1 MFFYFIPYYE
11 FKKNLEGAYMELD
24 IIEQLRSGGP
34 VMIPIGFFSILGLMS
49 LLERMWNI
57 PRSRYQGKE
66 DLRSYISK
74 TLGHRDQLILI
85 EERGRQ
91 LVGELR
97 KKTFLLSVTATVTPM
112 LGLLGTVLG
121 MIITFE
127 DIQHAGVGD
136 ATALAGGISQ
146 ALVTTFA
153 GLCVGIPALI
163 AHRWLLREID
173 DIALDWEACCRAE
186 LEGDQK

>member
-1 MFFYFIPYYE
+1 MD
-11 FKKNLEGAYMELD
+11 LE

-34 VMIPIGFFSILGLMS
+34 VMIPIGLFSLLGLMS
-49 LLERMWNI
+49 FLERLWNI
-57 PRSRYQGKE
+57 PRSRYRGKE
-66 DLRSYISK
+66 NLRSYISS
-74 TLGHRDQLILI
+74 TLGHSDQLILL

-91 LVGELR
+91 LVGDLR
-97 KKTFLLSVTATVTPM
+97 KKTFLLGVTATVTPM

-127 DIQHAGVGD
+127 DIQQAGVGD

-173 DIALDWEACCRAE
+173 DIALDWESCCRAE
-186 LEGDQK
+186 LENEKK

>member
-1 MFFYFIPYYE
+1 MD
-11 FKKNLEGAYMELD
+11 LD

-34 VMIPIGFFSILGLMS
+34 VMIPIGLLSLLGLMS
-49 LLERMWNI
+49 FLERLWNI

-66 DLRSYISK
+66 ELRSFITS
-74 TLGHRDQLILI
+74 TASHSDQLILL

-91 LVGELR
+91 LIGALR
-97 KKTFLLSVTATVTPM
+97 KKTFLLGVTATISPM

-127 DIQHAGVGD
+127 DIQQAGVGD

-173 DIALDWEACCRAE
+173 DIGLDWEGFCRTE
-186 LEGDQK
+186 LEGEKK